1 MPRYIPGR
9 IDLLHVRAGD
19 AFSVTFRFG
28 EEVDLTGL
36 EAKAHV
42 RKETDAAAALVTF
55 TGATAVI
62 SGQDITISQDSTVMA
77 ALAPGRYVYDVQVQ
91 TPSTPDV
98 QTLVFGDFTVLQN
111 VTR

>member
-9 IDLLHVRAGD
+9 VDLLHVRAGD
-19 AFSVTFRFG
+19 AFSVTFRF
-28 EEVDLTGL
+28 EAEVVLTGL

-42 RKETDAAAALVTF
+42 RKETDATPTLLEF
-55 TGATAVI
+55 TGAAAVI
-62 SGQDITISQDSTVMA
+62 SGQDITLSKDSAAMA

-91 TPSTPDV
+91 TPSTNDV
-98 QTLVFGDFTVLQN
+98 QTLVFGEFVVLQN

>member
-19 AFSVTFRFG
+19 ALSITFQFDDV
-28 EEVDLTGL
+28 VDLTGL

-42 RKETDAAAALVTF
+42 RKETDATATLLAF
-55 TGATAVI
+55 TGAEAVI
-62 SGQDITISQDSTVMA
+62 SGQNITISKDSSATA
-77 ALAPGRYVYDVQVQ
+77 TLPPGRYVYDVQVQ

-98 QTLVFGDFTVLQN
+98 QTLVFGEFIVLQN